1 MSYSA
6 IFIVRVR
13 NGKEKDASIAF
24 KEKAE
29 FNKREIY
36 TILSIENINSYIFV
50 EGTKHDVEATC
61 QDLSAQFRTKILG
74 KTTLDELEKH
84 LEPKPTI
91 LALNVGDIVEVVSGP
106 FKGSTAKI
114 SSMTATRE
122 EIQIELLDS
131 RIRIPI
137 VIHADYV
144 RKIDTGE
151 TNI

>member
-1 MSYSA
+1 MRFSA
-6 IFIVRVR
+6 IFIVKVK
-13 NGKEKDASIAF
+13 NGKEKEASLAF
-24 KEKAE
+24 REKAE
-29 FNKREIY
+29 FNKRNVY
-36 TILSIENINSYIFV
+36 TILAIENISGYIFV
-50 EGTKHDVEATC
+50 EGEKHDVEATC
-61 QDLSAQFRTKILG
+61 QDLMAQYRTKVLG

-114 SSMTATRE
+114 SSMTETRE

-144 RKIDTGE
+144 RKIDSS
-151 TNI
+151 N

>member
-1 MSYSA
+1 LSFSA
-6 IFIVRVR
+6 IFIVRVK
-13 NGKEKDASIAF
+13 NGKEKDAALAF

-29 FNKREIY
+29 FNKRNIS

-50 EGTKHDVEATC
+50 EGEKNDVAATC
-61 QDLSAQFRTKILG
+61 QDLTSQYRTKILG
-74 KTTLDELEKH
+74 KTTLEELEKH

-91 LALNVGDIVEVVSGP
+91 LALTVGDIVEVVSGP

-114 SSMTATRE
+114 SSMTETRE

-144 RKIDTGE
+144 RKIDSG
-151 TNI
+151 N